1 MKRIIS
7 VFLAVIMTMTMTL
20 TVFAEGPAGG
30 ADAGGREIILHPGKI
45 DLTGITYKAYQVMEI
60 EVPDH
65 GTLGGE
71 NVGKQFTD
79 EATKLTYWTTKN
91 FDQFFTSKGI
101 ETAQGAYEYLRDTN
115 VDTIRSELKDYITEN
130 SIEPEGIGEGNG
142 TEDISFGLQDPGYY
156 ILVPDNRDFAANLV
170 VFTFNDEKAE
180 AYVKTNKPTVDK
192 KAEEED
198 WTSAQIGDTI
208 NFTVESVVPDMAGK
222 TEYYFQLEDT
232 MSNGLT
238 VSEDTLNLVV
248 TVGGQAVD
256 PSKYE
261 VTVSGQTLTIKF
273 KNFLNDFKN
282 DVGKAIVFQ
291 YSATL
296 NEKAVSTNPETN
308 SAKVHY
314 GNDPDSLEDSTTDTV
329 KVRTYKLT
337 INKKAES
344 EDGDPLS
351 GAHFELYKADSA
363 GNATGSAIELISLG
377 DDNGNASYRVAKV
390 GEGSTTT
397 EVISPENGTIT
408 IDGLDANV
416 QYVLVETKAPEGY
429 NRAENQTINITAKSE
444 DKGETVTIENDKVI
458 VVNKAGAILP
468 GTGGMGTII
477 FTVVAV
483 VLIAGV
489 AVSFIIS
496 RRKEA

>member
-1 MKRIIS
+1 
-7 VFLAVIMTMTMTL
+7 
-20 TVFAEGPAGG
+20 
-30 ADAGGREIILHPGKI
+30 
-45 DLTGITYKAYQVMEI
+45 
-60 EVPDH
+60 
-65 GTLGGE
+65 
-71 NVGKQFTD
+71 
-79 EATKLTYWTTKN
+79 
-91 FDQFFTSKGI
+91 
-101 ETAQGAYEYLRDTN
+101 
-115 VDTIRSELKDYITEN
+115 
-130 SIEPEGIGEGNG
+130 
-142 TEDISFGLQDPGYY
+142 
-156 ILVPDNRDFAANLV
+156 
-170 VFTFNDEKAE
+170 
-180 AYVKTNKPTVDK
+180 
-192 KAEEED
+192 
-198 WTSAQIGDTI
+198 
-208 NFTVESVVPDMAGK
+208 
-222 TEYYFQLEDT
+222 